1 MVKLKTGKSN
11 ANERKECLMTE
22 ELTPQEFL
30 DKCLKPDKESDHIC
44 WDCLHLKPV
53 IEDSSFPPADIIG
66 WCKKIHFPHYW
77 CVADFNVVKKC
88 YAFEGKKKK

>member
-1 MVKLKTGKSN
+1 M
-11 ANERKECLMTE
+11 A

-30 DKCLKPDKESDHIC
+30 DMVLKPDKESDHIC

-53 IEDSSFPPADIIG
+53 IEGSFFPPADIIG

-88 YAFEGKKKK
+88 YAFESKKKKK

>member
-1 MVKLKTGKSN
+1 
-11 ANERKECLMTE
+11 MTE

-30 DKCLKPDKESDHIC
+30 DQCLKPEKESDHIC

-53 IEDSSFPPADIIG
+53 IEGSRFPPADIIG
-66 WCKKIHFPHYW
+66 WCKKIHFPHFW

>member
-1 MVKLKTGKSN
+1 
-11 ANERKECLMTE
+11 
-22 ELTPQEFL
+22 
-30 DKCLKPDKESDHIC
+30 
-44 WDCLHLKPV
+44 V

-88 YAFEGKKKK
+88 YAFESKKKK

>member
-1 MVKLKTGKSN
+1 
-11 ANERKECLMTE
+11 MTE

-30 DKCLKPDKESDHIC
+30 DQCLKPAKESDHIC
-44 WDCLHLKPV
+44 WDFLHLKPV
-53 IEDSSFPPADIIG
+53 IEGSRFPPADIIG

-88 YAFEGKKKK
+88 YAFEAKKKK